1 MTPSSS
7 LARRAVLGALVC
19 QMGLGLGG
27 YVLAAFLRP
36 IVAELGWSRAAFS
49 VSTLPFLLGMSL
61 ASPLVGGLTDR
72 LGPHRV
78 FAAGIVVVA
87 GTLAGLSSMQ
97 TLWEFYAWGFVLGL
111 GVTGL
116 GDIPAG
122 TVVARHVGAHAGLAL
137 GVAYIG
143 SNIGGALVP
152 LIASAVTEAAN
163 WRVALQVLGAIG
175 LAVILPA
182 ALWIVPDGRNGDA
195 EGPAPDETA
204 AAGMSLA
211 EARGTRSFWILGFV
225 LFSFYFYYVGI
236 NHHLVAFLTDEGFTD
251 AAAARRF
258 SFVVAVGIA
267 GKLGIGAIADR
278 VGLRRAMLLTFG
290 LLTAASWLLLILGH
304 APRMLPVFLTVHGFT
319 VAAEN
324 VLLPLAIT
332 ACFGARH
339 LPAIYGALML
349 ALLPG
354 GALGPYLSG
363 LSFDRLGTYQPAFA
377 TFAIGNLFAL
387 VGLMTLPLGGR
398 HEVSRFGASADR
410 GRGPGGG
417 P

>member
-1 MTPSSS
+1 VNGG

-61 ASPLVGGLTDR
+61 ASPLVGAMTDR
-72 LGPHRV
+72 IGPRRV

-87 GTLAGLSSMQ
+87 VALGGLSGMQ
-97 TLWEFYAWGFVLGL
+97 TLTQFYAWGFVLGL

-122 TVVARHVGAHAGLAL
+122 TVVTRHVRGHGGLAL
-137 GVAYIG
+137 GIAYIG

-152 LIASAVTEAAN
+152 LIAAAVTEAAS
-163 WRVALQVLGAIG
+163 WRVALQVLAALG
-175 LAVILPA
+175 LVVILPA
-182 ALWIVPDGRNGDA
+182 ALWIVPDGR
-195 EGPAPDETA
+195 GPDDRDA
-204 AAGMSLA
+204 AADAGEPPGRTLA
-211 EARGTRSFWILGFV
+211 EARGTRAFWVLGAV

-236 NHHLVAFLTDEGFTD
+236 NHHLIAYLTDEGFTD

-258 SFVVAVGIA
+258 SFVVAIGIA

-278 VGLRRAMLLTFG
+278 VGLRRAVLLTFG
-290 LLTAASWLLLILGH
+290 ILTAASWLLLILGDV
-304 APRMLPVFLTVHGFT
+304 PTLLPVYLVAHGFT

-324 VLLPLAIT
+324 VLLPLAVT
-332 ACFGARH
+332 ACFGPRH

-354 GALGPYLSG
+354 GVLGPYLSG
-363 LSFDRLGTYQPAFA
+363 LSFDRLGTYQPAFTA
-377 TFAIGNLFAL
+377 FAVGNLLAFLA
-387 VGLMTLPLGGR
+387 LMTLPLGAGAEARRSGQSAGR
-398 HEVSRFGASADR
+398 A
-410 GRGPGGG
+410 RGPGGG